1 MRNPVFLLAG
11 LLAGSLG
18 GAQAQGAAP
27 ADLLANLQHKYPK
40 TQFSAVNASPLTGI
54 YEVVM
59 GKNIAYTDSR
69 GDFFL
74 FGHVM
79 DMARQQDLTAERKKS
94 LRQVEFSQ
102 LPADSAITYV
112 QGDGRRKLTVFSD
125 PDCSYCRQL
134 EAELAKLD
142 NVTIRLYPYPLDGL
156 HPDAMKKAV
165 SVWCSASRAQAW
177 RDLLVNHVQPTPKAC
192 DNPLANNRQLAAKL
206 GIYGTPTIISADG
219 RQTSGALKASELD
232 HWLDNPQ

>member
-18 GAQAQGAAP
+18 GAQAKDAVP

-59 GKNIAYTDSR
+59 GKNIAYTDYR

-79 DMARQQDLTAERKKS
+79 DMTRQQDLTAERKKS
-94 LRQVEFSQ
+94 LRRVDFSE
-102 LPADSAITYV
+102 LPVDSAITFV
-112 QGDGRRKLTVFSD
+112 QGDGHRQLAVFSD
-125 PDCSYCRQL
+125 PDCPYCRQL

-156 HPDAMKKAV
+156 HPDAMKKSV

-177 RDLLVNHVQPTPKAC
+177 RDLLVGHVQPTAQTC
-192 DNPLANNRQLAAKL
+192 DTPLAKNRRLAEKL
-206 GIYGTPTIISADG
+206 GISGTPTLIRADG

-232 HWLDNPQ
+232 DWLDSPQ